1 MSFFETIEVT
11 EFLHGVPCG
20 LCVSSSAYLVVR
32 LLLKLERTDQSHLLL
47 FEEAAGWFC
56 LEKT

>member
-32 LLLKLERTDQSHLLL
+32 LLLKLEQTDQSHLLL
-47 FEEAAGWFC
+47 FEEGPDGFV
-56 LEKT
+56 